1 VSTDREKRHCTYHD
15 KEVFLS
21 SKAQDAENLDARPS
35 CEDSWPVDGNENHCD
50 ARCAQSIIFNMA
62 LEIGKASGKDEEAIK
77 AMLTLKDYAVVK
89 E

>member
-1 VSTDREKRHCTYHD
+1 MSPDRESRHCTYHD

-21 SKAQDAENLDARPS
+21 SREGDDNLDDRPS
-35 CEDSWPVDGNENHCD
+35 CESSWPVDTNKDHCD
-50 ARCAQSIIFNMA
+50 ARCAQSIIFNVA

-77 AMLTLKDYAVVK
+77 AMLSLKDYALPK

>member
-1 VSTDREKRHCTYHD
+1 MGTDRESRHCTYHD

-21 SKAQDAENLDARPS
+21 RREDDDNLDDRPS
-35 CEDSWPVDGNENHCD
+35 CENSWPVDNNPDHCD

-62 LEIGKASGKDEEAIK
+62 LEFGKSSGKDEEAIK
-77 AMLTLKDYAVVK
+77 AMLSLKDYAVAK